1 MNLEVCRRGPA
12 ADGEGDLVV
21 EEVDDQVQVDR
32 LLPVHVRVADR
43 QLPVGHDIDENRCLS
58 SEDIKLDAM
67 IGSLRF
73 PAQKISS
80 IFVRLPRLA
89 VGSYFF
95 VLENSLSFGHGE
107 TYSFPI

>member
-1 MNLEVCRRGPA
+1 MHNFHSSVSKLNLEIRRRGPA

-43 QLPVGHDIDENRCLS
+43 QLPGGHGFDENKCLS
-58 SEDIKLDAM
+58 SADIKLDAM

-73 PAQKISS
+73 PAQKISA
-80 IFVRLPRLA
+80 IFVR
-89 VGSYFF
+89 
-95 VLENSLSFGHGE
+95 
-107 TYSFPI
+107 